1 MKPTAIIASA
11 IIALGLL
18 ALGLCI
24 RSGIDFAASRDRT
37 VDVRGLAE
45 REVPA
50 NVVTWPIMFKE
61 VGNSLPTVYANVSAT
76 NQRIVD
82 FLKAN
87 GITDQEISIGA
98 PKVQDLTTDRYNN
111 QPLPYNYAIT
121 SVVTVSSGKVKEIHA
136 LINRQGELFAQGI
149 AITNDYNYQIT
160 YDFTDLNSIK
170 PEMIA
175 EATKNAREAAKK
187 FADDSE
193 SSLGK
198 IKTARQGQF
207 TIDDRDATTP
217 SSLSLLEGEAP
228 GYHPTLAHQLSVVLG
243 TSSPTDKATQL

>member
-1 MKPTAIIASA
+1 MKPTPIIASA
-11 IIALGLL
+11 IISLGLL

-82 FLKAN
+82 FLKSN

-207 TIDDRDATTP
+207 TIDDRDSTTP
-217 SSLSLLEGEAP
+217 YIKKVRVVTSLTYYLE
-228 GYHPTLAHQLSVVLG
+228 
-243 TSSPTDKATQL
+243 D